1 MESTSP
7 GPLFW
12 VKLLLPGAV
21 LPLVV
26 SLAVLALTRRRRAAA
41 GTPSAWGGALA
52 VGGGYLAGHAAL
64 AGGPPVPPLERV
76 DWLWCLAAA
85 AVLVCTVAGLVAPRD
100 WLRWG
105 LRAPLGAAVLVLL
118 LLPLLKTWGRGETT
132 AWLAG
137 LGAAALVLWAALDA
151 VVARGPGTGAP
162 LLLVV
167 LALGSSLV
175 LLVSGSAVYGQLGLA
190 LTASLAGSLAAACW
204 TPSLLPP
211 RGLATVV
218 GVLLPGLWLLG
229 YFYAEV
235 PAASAAL
242 LAAALPA
249 AALVQVRPV
258 RERLRPWQAVLV
270 GVLVLLVPVTVA
282 VVTAFTAS
290 PPDPYR

>member
-12 VKLLLPGAV
+12 VKPLLLGAGV
-21 LPLVV
+21 PLVV

-41 GTPSAWGGALA
+41 GAPSGWGGALA

-64 AGGPPVPPLERV
+64 VGGPPVPPKERV
-76 DWLWCLAAA
+76 DWLWCLTAA

-105 LRAPLGAAVLVLL
+105 LRAPLGGAVLVLL
-118 LLPLLKTWGRGETT
+118 LLPFLKTWGRGETT
-132 AWLAG
+132 VWLAG
-137 LGAAALVLWAALDA
+137 LGAAGLVLWAGLDA
-151 VVARGPGTGAP
+151 VAARGPGIGAP
-162 LLLVV
+162 LLLVL

-175 LLVSGSAVYGQLGLA
+175 LLLSGSAVYGQLGLA
-190 LTASLAGSLAAACW
+190 LTAALAGSLVAACW
-204 TPSLLPP
+204 APSLLPP

-218 GVLLPGLWLLG
+218 GVLLSGLWLLG

-235 PAASAAL
+235 PAVSAAL

-258 RERLRPWQAVLV
+258 RKRLRPWQAVLL
-270 GVLVLLVPVTVA
+270 GVLVLLVPVTAA
-282 VVTAFTAS
+282 VVTAYSAS